1 MQRVHVNV
9 SSDLVSKLNK
19 REDDIELLVKFF
31 MVSWSRKISERKV
44 AL

>member
-31 MVSWSRKISERKV
+31 MVNWSRKISERKV

>member
-1 MQRVHVNV
+1 MNV

-19 REDDIELLVKFF
+19 REDDIELLAKFI
-31 MVSWSRKISERKV
+31 MVSWSRKINEHIV

>member
-19 REDDIELLVKFF
+19 REDDIELLVKFL